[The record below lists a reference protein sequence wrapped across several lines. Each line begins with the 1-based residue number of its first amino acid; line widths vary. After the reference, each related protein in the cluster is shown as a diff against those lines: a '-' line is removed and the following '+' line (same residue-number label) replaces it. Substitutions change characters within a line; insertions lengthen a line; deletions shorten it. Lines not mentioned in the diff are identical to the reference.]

1 MMLLQAGQLG
11 LYRKDSF
18 WTDEIPPGMISGA
31 TMWLDFTDTE
41 TLFSGAD
48 LGGGTPSDGQPI
60 LSVADKVGVVAG
72 AKYVAG
78 GALTASIPGSGV
90 VSAKKHATGGTL
102 QMEVV
107 SAFPSTNASW
117 ASIVSSTTKLIVVGV
132 KVRAANPYTT
142 APWVADAIL
151 FDGGGYCG
159 LHVMQSNV
167 GDGSLIATAYNY
179 SASGTER
186 ADQLIGTNQWSVI
199 TMSQQSG
206 TLRCRVNGGAWA
218 STSSAATAVL
228 TGNVRLPDGS
238 ALDADIAHIAV
249 INTPQ
254 TDAAISA
261 VERWIANDLGIAP
274 WW

>member
-41 TLFSGAD
+41 TLFSGAGLD
-48 LGGGTPSDGQPI
+48 GGTPSDGQPI

-72 AKYVAG
+72 AKYVSG
-78 GALTASIPGSGV
+78 GALTALIPGANGG
-90 VSAKKHATGGTL
+90 SAARLAGGFL
-102 QMEVV
+102 QMEVM
-107 SAFPSTNASW
+107 SAFPNTNASW
-117 ASIVSSTTKLIVVGV
+117 ESIVSSTTKLIVVGV

-142 APWVADAIL
+142 TPWVADVIL
-151 FDGGGYCG
+151 SDGGGYCG

-228 TGNVRLPDGS
+228 TGNVRLPFGS
-238 ALDADIAHIAV
+238 ALDADIAHIATF
-249 INTPQ
+249 NTAQ

-261 VERWIANDLGIAP
+261 VEHWIANDLGITP